1 MGNGRETR
9 AKRLPEERS
18 TANPVMSVPST
29 MVSAHLCRPS
39 LGDLAEKPWSDPYYY
54 LDASSVREELQ
65 GAAINLHT
73 CVDTLKRLHE
83 LWDHRYPLDA
93 RAIKAIKPFMD

>member
-1 MGNGRETR
+1 VTFLHACMLN
-9 AKRLPEERS
+9 
-18 TANPVMSVPST
+18 
-29 MVSAHLCRPS
+29 
-39 LGDLAEKPWSDPYYY
+39 D

-83 LWDHRYPLDA
+83 LRDHRYPLDA